1 MTYYERDYFNTHEVH
16 NVRKAFK
23 NVSETIPELGLEMCC
38 DGSIVKNKIVK
49 KKLGTVFQF
58 KTRGFSLC
66 LAPKWVKHKKKEP
79 AVEVSIRSFSLN
91 AEVMEYVVATRVRPI
106 VKIFALALA
115 IIQDME
121 ELADNQANS

>member
-1 MTYYERDYFNTHEVH
+1 MTYYDRDYFNTHEVH
-16 NVRKAFK
+16 DVRKAFK
-23 NVSETIPELGLEMCC
+23 NISETIPELGLEMCC
-38 DGSIVKNKIVK
+38 DGSIVKTKIVK
-49 KKLGTVFQF
+49 KKIGTVFQF

-91 AEVMEYVVATRVRPI
+91 AEVMEYVVSTRVRPI

-115 IIQDME
+115 IVQNME
-121 ELADNQANS
+121 ELANNQAIS

>member
-1 MTYYERDYFNTHEVH
+1 MTYYERAYFNTHEVH

-23 NVSETIPELGLEMCC
+23 NISETIPELGLEMCC
-38 DGSIVKNKIVK
+38 DGSIVKEKIVK
-49 KKLGTVFQF
+49 KKIGTVFQF

-121 ELADNQANS
+121 ELANNQANS

>member
-1 MTYYERDYFNTHEVH
+1 MTYYDRDFFNTHEVH

-38 DGSIVKNKIVK
+38 DGSIVKEKIVK
-49 KKLGTVFQF
+49 KKIGTVFQF

-106 VKIFALALA
+106 HQIFSIALN
-115 IIQDME
+115 IIRDME
-121 ELADNQANS
+121 EFADNQAIS

>member
-23 NVSETIPELGLEMCC
+23 NISETIPELGLEMTC
-38 DGSIVKNKIVK
+38 DGSIVKTKIVK
-49 KKLGTVFQF
+49 KKIGTVFQF

-79 AVEVSIRSFSLN
+79 AVEVSIRSFSLE

-106 VKIFALALA
+106 AQIFALALA
-115 IIQDME
+115 IVQDME

>member
-38 DGSIVKNKIVK
+38 DGSIVKTKIVK
-49 KKLGTVFQF
+49 KKIGTVFQF

>member
-16 NVRKAFK
+16 DVRKAFK
-23 NVSETIPELGLEMCC
+23 NVSENIPELGLEMCC
-38 DGSIVKNKIVK
+38 DGSIVKAKIVK
-49 KKLGTVFQF
+49 KKIGTVFQF

-91 AEVMEYVVATRVRPI
+91 ATVMEYVVATRVRPI
-106 VKIFALALA
+106 VKIFALALT
-115 IIQDME
+115 IIRGME

>member
-1 MTYYERDYFNTHEVH
+1 MTYYDRDFFNTHEVH

-38 DGSIVKNKIVK
+38 DGSIVKEKIVK
-49 KKLGTVFQF
+49 KKIGTVFQF

-106 VKIFALALA
+106 HQIFSIALN
-115 IIQDME
+115 IIRDME
-121 ELADNQANS
+121 ELADNQAIS

>member
-16 NVRKAFK
+16 KVRKAFK
-23 NVSETIPELGLEMCC
+23 NISETIPELGLEMCC
-38 DGSIVKNKIVK
+38 DGSIVKTKIVK
-49 KKLGTVFQF
+49 KKIGTVFQF

-79 AVEVSIRSFSLN
+79 AVEVSIRNLSLN

-106 VKIFALALA
+106 VKIFDLALA

>member
-16 NVRKAFK
+16 DVRKAFK

-49 KKLGTVFQF
+49 KKIGTVFQF

-91 AEVMEYVVATRVRPI
+91 AEVMEYVVSTRVRPI

>member
-23 NVSETIPELGLEMCC
+23 NISENIPELGLEMCC
-38 DGSIVKNKIVK
+38 DGSIVKTKIVK
-49 KKLGTVFQF
+49 KKIGTVFQF

-66 LAPKWVKHKKKEP
+66 LAPMWVKHKKKEP
-79 AVEVSIRSFSLN
+79 AVQVSIRNLSLN

-106 VKIFALALA
+106 HQLFALALS
-115 IIQDME
+115 IIQNME
-121 ELADNQANS
+121 ELADNQAIS

>member
-1 MTYYERDYFNTHEVH
+1 MTYYERDFFNTHEVH
-16 NVRKAFK
+16 DVRKAFK
-23 NVSETIPELGLEMCC
+23 NISECNLEHGLEMCC
-38 DGSIVKNKIVK
+38 DGSIVKTKIIK
-49 KKLGTVFQF
+49 KKIGTVFQF

-79 AVEVSIRSFSLN
+79 AVEVSIRNLSLN
-91 AEVMEYVVATRVRPI
+91 ATVMEYVVATRVRPI

-115 IIQDME
+115 IVQDME